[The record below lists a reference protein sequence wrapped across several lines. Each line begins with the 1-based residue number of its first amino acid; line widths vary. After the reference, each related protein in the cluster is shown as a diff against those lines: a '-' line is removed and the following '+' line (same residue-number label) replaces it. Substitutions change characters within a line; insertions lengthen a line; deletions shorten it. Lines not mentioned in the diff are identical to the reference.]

1 MININTTNFQ
11 KNIMDYL
18 NQAVIYKDVI
28 NINTQ
33 NGNAIIMSEE
43 EYSGLMETL
52 YLMSH
57 SKTADEILEA
67 MRENRENCKEYDP
80 AEEW

>member
-1 MININTTNFQ
+1 MININTSNFQ
-11 KNIMDYL
+11 KNLTDYL

-33 NGNAIIMSEE
+33 NGNAIIISEE

-67 MRENRENCKEYDP
+67 MHENRENCKEYDP

>member
-1 MININTTNFQ
+1 MININTSNFQ
-11 KNIMDYL
+11 KNLTDYL

-33 NGNAIIMSEE
+33 NGNAIIISEE

-57 SKTADEILEA
+57 SKTADEILRSYA
-67 MRENRENCKEYDP
+67 RKP
-80 AEEW
+80 

>member
-1 MININTTNFQ
+1 MININTSNFQ
-11 KNIMDYL
+11 KNLTDYL

-33 NGNAIIMSEE
+33 NGNAIIISEE

-57 SKTADEILEA
+57 S
-67 MRENRENCKEYDP
+67 ENR
-80 AEEW
+80 